1 MILYN
6 KLCYTILLLI
16 FRKLLEPS
24 NYQNHSIRYFIK
36 SYDGYYLN
44 LRLTLISEQKVMEF
58 KIEYEVW
65 EKLVKKYELKNKQN
79 PLNDVSSDI
88 FFNNNPFIK
97 KALNL
102 ILFSP
107 IKYCKFLKEVNEN
120 IFTS

>member
-1 MILYN
+1 
-6 KLCYTILLLI
+6 
-16 FRKLLEPS
+16 
-24 NYQNHSIRYFIK
+24 
-36 SYDGYYLN
+36 
-44 LRLTLISEQKVMEF
+44 MEF